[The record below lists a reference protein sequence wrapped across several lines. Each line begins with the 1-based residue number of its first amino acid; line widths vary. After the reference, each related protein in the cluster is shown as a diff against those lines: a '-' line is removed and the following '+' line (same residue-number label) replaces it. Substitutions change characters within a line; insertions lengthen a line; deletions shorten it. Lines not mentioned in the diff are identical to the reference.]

1 MAPTPIRSTAVGVEL
16 TVHVQP
22 NAKTT
27 ELAGLHGEALKI
39 RLAAPPVD
47 GKANAELIRF
57 LADLLEVKRGQVEIV
72 AGTSGRSK
80 RVAVAGLH
88 PDVVLQAVKLAQG

>member
-1 MAPTPIRSTAVGVEL
+1 MASTPVRSTPVGVEL
-16 TVHVQP
+16 AVYVQP

-88 PDVVLQAVKLAQG
+88 PDVVLQAVNLAQG